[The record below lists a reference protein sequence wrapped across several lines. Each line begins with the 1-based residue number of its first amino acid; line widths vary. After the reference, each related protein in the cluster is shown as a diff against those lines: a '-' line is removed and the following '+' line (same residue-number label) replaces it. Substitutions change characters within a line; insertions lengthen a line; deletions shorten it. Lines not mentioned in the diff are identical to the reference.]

1 MILLFNSNNLVFH
14 DSSTLEQIREIPVEV
29 LVVLSAVVVL
39 SYLLR
44 SFSTWRLLN
53 RLGLKGL
60 WVSFLPF
67 LRLFAYNRLGKEVDG
82 FGPKTRLFYRFLSLV
97 YLISLVLM
105 LIAPTFNLM
114 ITSLTLVIF
123 CYLVSSYSLI
133 QASRGICGKV
143 QYIWLVPIVG
153 SITMLV
159 HVFKSRNGLVFVK
172 PKNYDGLFK
181 KVDDMEIVL

>member
-39 SYLLR
+39 AYFLR

-60 WVSFLPF
+60 WISFLPF
-67 LRLFAYNRLGKEVDG
+67 LRLFTYNRLGKEVDG
-82 FGPKTRLFYRFLSLV
+82 FGPKTRLFYKFLSLV
-97 YLISLVLM
+97 YLVNLVLL
-105 LIAPTFNLM
+105 LIAPSFKLM
-114 ITSLTLVIF
+114 IIGLISVIS
-123 CYLVSSYSLI
+123 CHLVSTYPLMK
-133 QASRGICGKV
+133 ASKGICGRV
-143 QYIWLVPIVG
+143 QYIWLVPIIG